1 MADPFLS
8 LPANLRHGPLELLS
22 RHPPRRSQRA
32 VGLRPTTSFQIR
44 KMRQRRPIEEQLL
57 LKCWRFRGLY
67 LIRLNPP
74 GFECLSSSPITASAV
89 EKGPKQSACS
99 FQSQASF
106 GEVVCSRMQYHWPG
120 SISAMWHSRWQLMIS
135 SAPAVSPPTLFPIRG
150 LLDPGGQLRLGSSS
164 QTIASS
170 ALTWHSKPIFFTRCA
185 ISTYLNNS
193 ASCLFRPAMNWA
205 TSSAG

>member
-1 MADPFLS
+1 MFTRPLPFAAS
-8 LPANLRHGPLELLS
+8 NSAAFAWHG
-22 RHPPRRSQRA
+22 
-32 VGLRPTTSFQIR
+32 I
-44 KMRQRRPIEEQLL
+44 M
-57 LKCWRFRGLY
+57 WRFRGLY

-74 GFECLSSSPITASAV
+74 GFECLSSSPIAASAV

-150 LLDPGGQLRLGSSS
+150 LLDPGGQLRLVLLQPG
-164 QTIASS
+164 
-170 ALTWHSKPIFFTRCA
+170 HR
-185 ISTYLNNS
+185 
-193 ASCLFRPAMNWA
+193 LFGVDVAFEADLLHPVRDLHVLEQLGQLLVPAGHELSRWEEH
-205 TSSAG
+205 TSELQSPCNLVC